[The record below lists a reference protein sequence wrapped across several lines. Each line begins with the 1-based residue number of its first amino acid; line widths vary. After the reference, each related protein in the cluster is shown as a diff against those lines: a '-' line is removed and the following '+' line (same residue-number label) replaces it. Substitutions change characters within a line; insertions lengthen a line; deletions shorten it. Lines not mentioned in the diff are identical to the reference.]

1 MEIRTTPISESQ
13 LWARAAEQQAG
24 IGVLTMHLNVQVA
37 TKNYDVHRT
46 LEFRN
51 TTTEKKTRWRV
62 DGSRGAAT
70 CRGDGAS
77 LWGYKHVTLNHVS
90 DCITADGI
98 DCYILSG

>member
-1 MEIRTTPISESQ
+1 MKIRTTPISESQ

-37 TKNYDVHRT
+37 TKNYDLHRT

-51 TTTEKKTRWRV
+51 TTEKKTRWRV
-62 DGSRGAAT
+62 DGSRGAT
-70 CRGDGAS
+70 TRRRDRAS

-90 DCITADGI
+90 DCVTVDGI
-98 DCYILSG
+98 GCYILSG